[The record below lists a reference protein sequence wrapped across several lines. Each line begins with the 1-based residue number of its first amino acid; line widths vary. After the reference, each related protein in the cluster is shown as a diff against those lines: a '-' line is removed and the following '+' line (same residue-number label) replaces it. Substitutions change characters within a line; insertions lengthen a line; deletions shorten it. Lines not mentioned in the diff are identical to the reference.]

1 MAVYLAFDRMCERVV
16 DPSPQCT
23 LGLALMAKGKRPP
36 VYDALAV
43 ALGFSDLREFDA
55 SSAQLALE
63 SLAGYDRARLDG
75 VIAKL
80 APSGKLRVVIF
91 TDVGL
96 ESVDGTVD
104 TDDQVALLMTCD
116 IALLGSPAFEYL
128 TIVLSWRKKGA
139 EDKLDRTTPEDV
151 STMMQAR
158 FKVVHRLNSTTFVV
172 GHTTVRVFQQR
183 AQKTVRPAG
192 RLLTAGELLGKTDDV
207 DILRDFEVATA
218 ELRATNY
225 DMLAYMRMVH
235 CSDGQD
241 TVVFGLGPID
251 VVTAETLR
259 ASVGWTV
266 SYGDLHGV
274 NSGSVFDAQHSFR
287 GACVFHSFGR
297 CFDIPTRVSRGT
309 TTTDDIL
316 ERVCDG
322 RMLEAVALN
331 AGKVAATPMLLD
343 PSPPSQR
350 AQQKAIL
357 AWRIAVSNIETM
369 LPRFWDDIASACESG
384 TLAADVPIS
393 FFGAAVAG
401 VTEVDQKDDIGLY
414 SATFGLALVANA
426 LLAFEKPMDV
436 ESAIS
441 LLSTGTHNAAII
453 AYGDLPAPVAAFAA
467 SLMPRATVRTA
478 HDLFLIAALS
488 MSARLSYVMAT
499 AREFGI
505 RGVSVV
511 PTPPTLAQGGVKI
524 RQPLVYDCVSVTRIE
539 GGRECTERTERECTE
554 RECTERECTER
565 PMRAA
570 SSVC

>member
-36 VYDALAV
+36 VYDALTV
-43 ALGFSDLREFDA
+43 ALGFSNSRKFDA
-55 SSAQLALE
+55 PSAQLALQ
-63 SLAGYDRARLDG
+63 SLAGFDRARLDA
-75 VIAKL
+75 VIPEL
-80 APSGKLRVVIF
+80 APSGKLRLVVF

-96 ESVDGTVD
+96 ATVDGTVD
-104 TDDQVALLMTCD
+104 TDDWVALAMTCD
-116 IALLGSPAFEYL
+116 IVLLGSPAFEYL
-128 TIVLSWRKKGA
+128 TIALSWRKKGA
-139 EDKLDRTTPEDV
+139 AGKLDRTTPEDV
-151 STMMQAR
+151 STMMEGR
-158 FKVVHRLNSTTFVV
+158 FKVVRRLDSTTFVV
-172 GHTTVRVFQQR
+172 GQTTVRVFQQR

-192 RLLTAGELLGKTDDV
+192 RLLTSGELLGESDDA
-207 DILRDFEVATA
+207 DIMRDFEVATA

-266 SYGDLHGV
+266 SYGDLNGV

-287 GACVFHSFGR
+287 GASVFHSFGR
-297 CFDIPTRVSRGT
+297 CFDIPTSVSRGT

-316 ERVCDG
+316 ERVCDA

-343 PSPPSQR
+343 PAVPSQR
-350 AQQKAIL
+350 AEQKAIL
-357 AWRIAVSNIETM
+357 AWRICVSNIETM
-369 LPRFWDDIASACESG
+369 LPRFWDDLACESG
-384 TLAADVPIS
+384 TLATDVSIS
-393 FFGAAVAG
+393 LFGAAVAG
-401 VTEVDQKDDIGLY
+401 VTQGDQERDIGLY
-414 SATFGLALVANA
+414 SATFGLALVSNA
-426 LLAFEKPMDV
+426 LLAFGKPLDV
-436 ESAIS
+436 ESALS
-441 LLSTGTHNAAII
+441 ALSTGTHNAAIL

-467 SLMPRATVRTA
+467 SLMPRATARTA
-478 HDLFLIAALS
+478 HDLFVIASLS

-505 RGVSVV
+505 RAVAVV
-511 PTPPTLAQGGVKI
+511 PTPPTLEAGGIKI
-524 RQPLVYDCVSVTRIE
+524 RQPLAYDSVSVAAL
-539 GGRECTERTERECTE
+539 GRECTEPS
-554 RECTERECTER
+554 R
-565 PMRAA
+565 PGRAA
-570 SSVC
+570 SCC